1 MKRKKKNFIFFAFQ
15 WCFFIKPPLLRLWF
29 SLQLLI
35 EVEAKSQTLL
45 YYSFVFELHS
55 IHFNCFLRMRLLW
68 PLGKPIPNGGNPSSV
83 HTISPGS
90 TLNQWKACFLIGL
103 KRNVLSGVW
112 VGLKPSYCKGRS
124 SQNQAKSEALLAQT
138 TSTRITFDQNL
149 IMIWNHTIV
158 MWKAFPH

>member
-1 MKRKKKNFIFFAFQ
+1 MKRKKNFIFFAFQ

-55 IHFNCFLRMRLLW
+55 IHFNCFSRMRLLW

-103 KRNVLSGVW
+103 KRNRSYPGSGW
-112 VGLKPSYCKGRS
+112 DLNRHIARAGRLKIK
-124 SQNQAKSEALLAQT
+124 QN
-138 TSTRITFDQNL
+138 RR
-149 IMIWNHTIV
+149 
-158 MWKAFPH
+158 PY